1 MLIINSN
8 LTNREAYSQYG
19 KLTDERMEALFE
31 VESAIDNLSGGE
43 CYVQEAIAQFPDE
56 DFLEVVIENL
66 QATYKKLRGDNKENL
81 KEVIESLED
90 LQISQARATEYAV
103 EELNKLTKLLETA
116 C

>member
-31 VESAIDNLSGGE
+31 VESAIDKLSDGE
-43 CYVQEAIAQFPDE
+43 WCVKEALAQFPDE
-56 DFLEVVIENL
+56 DFLEVTIKNL

-81 KEVIESLED
+81 KEVIESLEK
-90 LQISQARATEYAV
+90 LQLSQARATEYAT
-103 EELNKLTKLLETA
+103 EELDKLATLLEA
-116 C
+116 L